1 MSYELDRMTVER
13 VQKEQDE
20 FTTPE
25 RLIQINHEF
34 STQLNESLNMAIGR
48 GAPKHKHFSRS
59 QSIYYRIAHVIITH
73 NLGIA
78 RFVHRL
84 FNLLNITP
92 TTVLVSWLSGK
103 ELWREQKKIYDNDPK
118 NKNIRAHKANAK
130 QKHERYLEQT
140 ETIKDGT
147 YRSGIGCE
155 TKRKKKK
162 KRVRK
167 EKSAEKHQNLQDI
180 AVGEATISTSTAQP
194 DPTGDQSKPKTTRTR
209 KLCDCG
215 QGSPHKSSRY
225 DLCARN
231 KKNLAKLAEIKDPKK
246 ESDCVSSSHTNTLID
261 TTKLT

>member
-1 MSYELDRMTVER
+1 MSKR
-13 VQKEQDE
+13 
-20 FTTPE
+20 
-25 RLIQINHEF
+25 
-34 STQLNESLNMAIGR
+34 
-48 GAPKHKHFSRS
+48 
-59 QSIYYRIAHVIITH
+59 
-73 NLGIA
+73 
-78 RFVHRL
+78 
-84 FNLLNITP
+84 
-92 TTVLVSWLSGK
+92 
-103 ELWREQKKIYDNDPK
+103 KKFDNDPK

-130 QKHERYLEQT
+130 QKHERYLERT

-180 AVGEATISTSTAQP
+180 PAGEATIYASTAPP
-194 DPTGDQSKPKTTRTR
+194 DPTGDESKPKKTRTR

-231 KKNLAKLAEIKDPKK
+231 KKNLAKLAEIKAAK
-246 ESDCVSSSHTNTLID
+246 EKSDCVSSSHTNTLID